1 MAYGTDILFFRA
13 DVTEFFPD
21 LAYACLKIMPAFI
34 YGLLPYIV
42 IKLFI
47 GKQLIGMV
55 GKKGKDIEF
64 QPGKSTF
71 NSVTDGSEPA
81 CINDQITECK
91 QLRRLVFIT
100 AQDSYINTQLQL
112 FQRKWFGDIIV
123 CAGQKAFDFIIIS
136 V

>member
-1 MAYGTDILFFRA
+1 MAYGTDILFFRT

-55 GKKGKDIEF
+55 GKKRKGYRIPTGEKYI
-64 QPGKSTF
+64 
-71 NSVTDGSEPA
+71 
-81 CINDQITECK
+81 
-91 QLRRLVFIT
+91 QLRDRW
-100 AQDSYINTQLQL
+100 Q
-112 FQRKWFGDIIV
+112 
-123 CAGQKAFDFIIIS
+123 
-136 V
+136 